1 MHVLAFVTLL
11 LAADA
16 SPLSPGDYS
25 RTVQVDGS
33 ERSYLVHVPPQ
44 YVAHSPTPVVLA
56 FHGGGANARNMV
68 GFSGLNQKADQSGF
82 IAVYPEGTGRLERM
96 LTFNA
101 GNCCGQAAARNVD
114 DVAFVRHVLDDLEGI
129 ANVDRRRVFATG
141 MSNGAMTC
149 RTGFV
154 VAFSCK
160 GRGVCPSCNG
170 RHMAQTA
177 AHLADHVIPPV
188 PVRQWVISVPKRL
201 RGMLADRPAAVTALT
216 KIFLAE
222 IERLLCATAG
232 GASDPV
238 TPASARPRLGGISF
252 LHRFGSALNHHV
264 HLHACVTDGV
274 FVPAAAEAGC
284 DAPPAFLPARPIT
297 PANLAALTE
306 RVRRRVIRWFR
317 RSRLLDAAA
326 AADMLAWENSGF
338 SVDASVRIALIDRD
352 VPSYFQSL
360 EHLLRYCAR
369 PPFALERLFV
379 TRDARGR
386 ITRVR
391 YVLPRHKAANWVGP
405 GRGRKSTRPGANGVV
420 ELSPFEFLDRLADLV
435 PPPRKHRHRYHGVFA
450 PNHRLRKAVTAL
462 AIGNVSK
469 QREATTGGDGNDG
482 RATGG
487 CCDANPNQKPRS
499 HDTSRIAWAKLMARV
514 GEEFPLECPACGGDI
529 RLIAFITEPGPIR
542 KILTHLGEP
551 LEQPTVSPARGP
563 PTDWG
568 ELVQIHDD
576 RDVFQASPDE
586 LPAIDIH
593 SL

>member
-1 MHVLAFVTLL
+1 MIAAVTGFP
-11 LAADA
+11 AR
-16 SPLSPGDYS
+16 S
-25 RTVQVDGS
+25 R
-33 ERSYLVHVPPQ
+33 RRP
-44 YVAHSPTPVVLA
+44 
-56 FHGGGANARNMV
+56 HGG
-68 GFSGLNQKADQSGF
+68 
-82 IAVYPEGTGRLERM
+82 P
-96 LTFNA
+96 
-101 GNCCGQAAARNVD
+101 AASR
-114 DVAFVRHVLDDLEGI
+114 RYE
-129 ANVDRRRVFATG
+129 RRRPEKTPLHKIISENLESWLAWREAAERPVPGYVEDELRGYLECGLLCFGFARALCTG
-141 MSNGAMTC
+141 C

-177 AHLADHVIPPV
+177 AHLVDYVIPPV

-201 RGMLADRPAAVTALT
+201 RGMLADRPRAVAALT
-216 KIFLAE
+216 KIFLDE
-222 IERLLCATAG
+222 IERTLITASGVTATTDMPRA
-232 GASDPV
+232 
-238 TPASARPRLGGISF
+238 ARPRLGGISF

-297 PANLAALTE
+297 QADLAALTE

-317 RSRLLDAAA
+317 RAGLIDAAA

-338 SVDASVRIALIDRD
+338 SVDASVRITLIDRD

-369 PPFALERLFV
+369 PPFALERLSV
-379 TRDARGR
+379 IRSPDGR
-386 ITRVR
+386 IARIR
-391 YVLPRHKAANWVGP
+391 YALPRHKAANWVGP

-420 ELSPFEFLDRLADLV
+420 ELTPFEFLDRLADLV

-450 PNHRLRKAVTAL
+450 PNHKLRPAVTSL
-462 AIGNVSK
+462 AIWNVGKRGEAAAGGHGN
-469 QREATTGGDGNDG
+469 GGHS
-482 RATGG
+482 TGG
-487 CCDANPNQKPRS
+487 CSDSHQKPRS
-499 HDTSRIAWAKLMARV
+499 HDTSRIAWAKLMARM
-514 GEEFPLECPACGGDI
+514 GDEFPLECPNCGGDI

-551 LEQPTVSPARGP
+551 LEPPPVSPARGP

-568 ELVQIHDD
+568 ELIQAHDD

-586 LPAIDIH
+586 LPVIDIH